1 MIKLFK
7 NGKELCEVEECKF
20 SQGEQ
25 KVNYFKPVGGVPR
38 THIRIPEKK
47 AVDRVTFIVPMCLV
61 RDNPSKY
68 ELRDDEGNIMSII
81 INFEIKQNQSF
92 VKAVIY

>member
-1 MIKLFK
+1 MCLVNGFEFYREGLKIIKLFK

-47 AVDRVTFIVPMCLV
+47 DVDRVTFIVPSV
-61 RDNPSKY
+61 
-68 ELRDDEGNIMSII
+68 
-81 INFEIKQNQSF
+81 
-92 VKAVIY
+92 